1 MTGLTLETALL
12 AAIAPILVALLTVGF
27 ASRPASAIPLLL
39 LVQMT
44 ASYAVIG
51 GISLGQLNVYPGDI
65 LSVGLVAATL
75 ARWQQRRVGLRSSGM
90 LILMLVILV
99 FSLVR
104 GAAAFGL
111 LPATNAARE
120 MIAMLAAAIFF
131 STVRIT
137 PQIIRTVRN
146 WLLVASFVLV
156 VVAINFWFQRGFG
169 TYAASGDRAL
179 NGLQA
184 LIILEAT
191 VITILFPPFRGPVLR
206 WVVPLAGIVV
216 VVLSTQ
222 RTVWASGVVA
232 AAILVVARPKSSGST
247 SIAGTRLAVIAGAV
261 AIVLLVAA
269 GPPGATS
276 DLLTGY
282 GDTSSSQYSTFSWRL
297 EGWSI
302 LISRQIDGPAV
313 DLVFGSPSGTGEDRV
328 MNGAIVTASSHSQY
342 VSTLTMIGL
351 LGLALLL
358 GVYVTA
364 LRGSRRALRSPSP
377 FVGQVALLFI
387 AMLAL
392 KLTYSVGY
400 SLAAL
405 GGLILGLAYA
415 FVRGNSQDP
424 PSTRPNDVLPATTQG
439 T

>member
-247 SIAGTRLAVIAGAV
+247 SIAG
-261 AIVLLVAA
+261 
-269 GPPGATS
+269 
-276 DLLTGY
+276 
-282 GDTSSSQYSTFSWRL
+282 
-297 EGWSI
+297 
-302 LISRQIDGPAV
+302 
-313 DLVFGSPSGTGEDRV
+313 
-328 MNGAIVTASSHSQY
+328 H
-342 VSTLTMIGL
+342 
-351 LGLALLL
+351 
-358 GVYVTA
+358 
-364 LRGSRRALRSPSP
+364 GSR
-377 FVGQVALLFI
+377 
-387 AMLAL
+387 
-392 KLTYSVGY
+392 
-400 SLAAL
+400 
-405 GGLILGLAYA
+405 
-415 FVRGNSQDP
+415 
-424 PSTRPNDVLPATTQG
+424 
-439 T
+439 